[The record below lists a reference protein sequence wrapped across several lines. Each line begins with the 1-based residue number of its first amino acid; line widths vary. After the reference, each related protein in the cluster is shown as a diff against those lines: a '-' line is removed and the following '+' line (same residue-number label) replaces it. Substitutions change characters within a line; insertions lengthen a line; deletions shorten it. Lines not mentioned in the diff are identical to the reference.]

1 LKNKF
6 FKYFSA
12 LPRRPSGVVRQQFTH
27 LPGTGN
33 ATMRWPSIGSGPT
46 ATNGAVECSSSGN
59 VQRNAN
65 NLTQQQLNSTSS
77 SGMSN
82 NPKCIFQTDPVF

>member
-1 LKNKF
+1 M
-6 FKYFSA
+6 
-12 LPRRPSGVVRQQFTH
+12 G
-27 LPGTGN
+27 
-33 ATMRWPSIGSGPT
+33 WPSIGSGPT

-65 NLTQQQLNSTSS
+65 NLTQQQQQLNSTSS

-82 NPKCIFQTDPVF
+82 NQKCIFQTDPVF